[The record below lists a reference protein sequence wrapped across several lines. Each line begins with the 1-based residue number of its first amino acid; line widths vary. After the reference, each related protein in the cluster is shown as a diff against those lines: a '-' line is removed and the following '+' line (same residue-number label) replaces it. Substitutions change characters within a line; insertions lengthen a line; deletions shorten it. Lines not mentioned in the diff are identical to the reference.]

1 MAPRTLGLTDAQLNV
16 VMHAAEQVPSR
27 WRGRFLE
34 GVADHLLTNDVIGD
48 DDVRQAVLRV
58 GARMFVNLNDERA

>member
-1 MAPRTLGLTDAQLNV
+1 MAPRTLGLTDAQLNI
-16 VMHAAEQVPSR
+16 VMRAAEQVPAR
-27 WRGRFLE
+27 YRGRFLE
-34 GVADHLLTNDVIGD
+34 GIADHLFANDVIGD